1 MQSILSLKM
10 PAQVLAALNQLA
22 AQSSLAQSV
31 LAATSAQEVIANAVA
46 SAANNPIKKGE
57 KFPLLI
63 LFILH
68 TT

>member
-57 KFPLLI
+57 
-63 LFILH
+63 
-68 TT
+68 